1 MRRLGQRGN
10 QSGNN
15 RRAKNSPPQG
25 SLNDA
30 FFGDFVDHGWRL
42 LQAGQDEEATELA
55 IRAVRMSETA
65 ASKALFVQCVK
76 QWSYFLGAEQIQDLL
91 ARALT
96 EPWMQPHEL
105 SGIVVGVLRH
115 EAVLGATLDR
125 VLTVKSSGTP
135 TLNPLTAKDIDV
147 LARNQLLLALL
158 QTGKIADINL
168 EKLLTATR
176 AALLDISCRQA
187 KVNETLLA
195 LACAIAGQCFF
206 NEYVFDVS
214 ADEIA
219 KLASLHDRIVEG
231 ISRQKEISALGL
243 AVLGAYRSLADLA
256 KSEELLSRRWP
267 ASVVELL
274 SRQVRDVVFERKNCD
289 NTPQLTRVEN
299 AVSVQVR
306 AQYEQNPYPR
316 WSRLP
321 TAETYALS
329 FDERFQR
336 EFPHSG
342 YRRTKETPDFD
353 VLIAGCGTG
362 RQSILFAQ
370 QCPESR
376 ILAVDLSLASLAYAK
391 RKTDGMGIGNVEYGQ
406 ADILELGA
414 INRSFDIISCCGVL
428 HHLADPWQGWRTLV
442 SLLRPDG
449 RMLIGLYSEQA
460 RRAVRAAQNLL
471 REHGY
476 TASPDDIRRARKLL
490 VELASQRPD
499 FASLLEIEDFY
510 TTSECRDLLFHVQ
523 ETEVTLRQIETFLND
538 NDLRFLGFNMSAK
551 SRALFAKRFGARGEA
566 NLDLW
571 CQFEADNPHTFIGMY
586 EFWVQRC

>member
-1 MRRLGQRGN
+1 
-10 QSGNN
+10 
-15 RRAKNSPPQG
+15 
-25 SLNDA
+25 
-30 FFGDFVDHGWRL
+30 
-42 LQAGQDEEATELA
+42 
-55 IRAVRMSETA
+55 MSETA

-158 QTGKIADINL
+158 QTGKIADIDL

-176 AALLDISCRQA
+176 ATLLDISCRQA

-256 KSEELLSRRWP
+256 KSEKLLSRRWP

-490 VELASQRPD
+490 VELSSQRPD
-499 FASLLEIEDFY
+499 FASLLEMEDFY

-523 ETEVTLRQIETFLND
+523 EAEVTLRQIQTFLND

-566 NLDLW
+566 KLDLW

>member
-1 MRRLGQRGN
+1 M
-10 QSGNN
+10 
-15 RRAKNSPPQG
+15 
-25 SLNDA
+25 
-30 FFGDFVDHGWRL
+30 
-42 LQAGQDEEATELA
+42 A

-158 QTGKIADINL
+158 QTGKIADIDL

-176 AALLDISCRQA
+176 ATLLDISCRQA

-256 KSEELLSRRWP
+256 KSEKLLSRRWA

-490 VELASQRPD
+490 VELSSQRPD
-499 FASLLEIEDFY
+499 FASLLEMEDFY

-523 ETEVTLRQIETFLND
+523 EAEVTLRQIQTFLND

-566 NLDLW
+566 KLDLW